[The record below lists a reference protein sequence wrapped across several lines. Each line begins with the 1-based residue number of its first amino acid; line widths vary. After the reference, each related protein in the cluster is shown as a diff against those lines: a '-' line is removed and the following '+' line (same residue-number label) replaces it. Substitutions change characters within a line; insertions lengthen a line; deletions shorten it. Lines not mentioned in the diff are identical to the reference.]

1 VTDGIFYVLVLLA
14 ILGTAC
20 MAGMFFAFSAFVMR
34 GLDRAPAPTG
44 IAAMQSINA
53 AVGNPVFGLTFVAT
67 ALLCL
72 VLAVSSLFLLSEDGA
87 PLVLAAGVVY
97 LAGGLMLTVRYH
109 IPRNDRLMKVDPTSP
124 GSEDFWRRYV
134 AEWTTWNH
142 VRMITSLTATGLFA
156 IALT

>member
-1 VTDGIFYVLVLLA
+1 MTDGIFYVLVVLA

-20 MAGMFFAFSAFVMR
+20 MAGMFFAFSVFVMR
-34 GLDRAPAPTG
+34 GLDRLPSPTG

-53 AVGNPVFGLTFVAT
+53 AVGNPVFGLTFVGT

-72 VLAVSSLFLLSEDGA
+72 VLAVSSLFLLGEDGA
-87 PLVLAAGVVY
+87 PLVLAASVVY

-109 IPRNDRLMKVDPTSP
+109 IPRNDRLMKVDPAAP
-124 GSEDFWRRYV
+124 GSDDFWRRYV

-142 VRMITSLTATGLFA
+142 VRAITSLTATGLLA